1 MKRLLLL
8 ILIITATAIAH
19 ATDQVYVVAVGI
31 NKYQNV
37 NSLKL
42 SETDAHD
49 FSSMISQYNNTHV
62 TILTGPRATRQNIIS
77 AMKRC
82 YRSATASDVV
92 MLYFSGHGIPGA
104 LCGYDVSSKGRGG
117 LTYTD
122 ISAVMKSCPAKRKI
136 IITDACHSGTGRL
149 RAHSSSS
156 DSNTS
161 STIKNAN
168 IILFM
173 SSRDKE
179 YSMEFT
185 SMKNSI
191 FTHYLMRGLAGAAD
205 RNSDRQI
212 TAREI
217 FDYVSRNVRS
227 DTNDGQHPVMWGN
240 FDENFIF
247 MTY

>member
-1 MKRLLLL
+1 
-8 ILIITATAIAH
+8 
-19 ATDQVYVVAVGI
+19 
-31 NKYQNV
+31 
-37 NSLKL
+37 
-42 SETDAHD
+42 
-49 FSSMISQYNNTHV
+49 
-62 TILTGPRATRQNIIS
+62 
-77 AMKRC
+77 
-82 YRSATASDVV
+82 
-92 MLYFSGHGIPGA
+92 
-104 LCGYDVSSKGRGG
+104 
-117 LTYTD
+117 
-122 ISAVMKSCPAKRKI
+122 
-136 IITDACHSGTGRL
+136 
-149 RAHSSSS
+149 
-156 DSNTS
+156 
-161 STIKNAN
+161 
-168 IILFM
+168 M